1 MASYGERRTPSRR
14 FLPPDPK
21 VQEPYLLTPGLALR
35 VGVLGALALGMF
47 GLLFFRLWSLQVLS
61 GERYLEAAQDNQLR
75 TVRVPAPRGV
85 ILDRNGRTVVSNVP
99 LYAML
104 RELATVLHLP
114 LGRVARQVDEARE
127 DPLTPITIKSA
138 VSEKEVAY
146 LYERQTQFPGVRVVR
161 TSLRDYEYRA
171 AAAHLL
177 GYVGEISPE
186 ELESRR
192 TSGYRA
198 GDRVGK
204 AGVEAAF
211 DRYLRGTSGSAQIR
225 VDSLGRPLGPPEP
238 REEAKPGNAIRLTLD
253 IQLQRAAERAL
264 REGIQVARDND
275 SFNADGGAIV
285 ALDPRDGAI
294 RALASSPTYK
304 PSIFVGRPDPEKL
317 RLLLDPKVAAER
329 NTPGLNRATAGL
341 YPPGSTF
348 KPVVALAAMQDHM
361 LSSGE
366 YRSCTPSN
374 TYGLDE

>member
-21 VQEPYLLTPGLALR
+21 VQEPYRLTPGLALR

-99 LYAML
+99 GVAVQLWVSDLPKEGRYAML

-161 TSLRDYEYRA
+161 TFLRDYEYRA

-294 RALASSPTYK
+294 RALLEPDLQALDLRRP
-304 PSIFVGRPDPEKL
+304 PRPREAPPAARPEGR
-317 RLLLDPKVAAER
+317 R
-329 NTPGLNRATAGL
+329 
-341 YPPGSTF
+341 
-348 KPVVALAAMQDHM
+348 
-361 LSSGE
+361 
-366 YRSCTPSN
+366 
-374 TYGLDE
+374 